1 MALINGPSSL
11 LATMDTAVPRPYTPV
26 AASGYN
32 LAKGVGSPGSNED
45 KRRTIKVQ
53 DNSEI
58 HGPKVHKRGCK
69 SAVEGGKM
77 DGGDG
82 NPGECREGFAN
93 KICRLGVPGACL
105 APVNLL

>member
-1 MALINGPSSL
+1 MPHLDITQGRSVPIEYPDDEADNGAHQRTVFSAGDHGNRRSQTVYTCSS
-11 LATMDTAVPRPYTPV
+11 VRIH
-26 AASGYN
+26 

-58 HGPKVHKRGCK
+58 HGPKVHKWGRK

-77 DGGDG
+77 DG
-82 NPGECREGFAN
+82 
-93 KICRLGVPGACL
+93 
-105 APVNLL
+105 